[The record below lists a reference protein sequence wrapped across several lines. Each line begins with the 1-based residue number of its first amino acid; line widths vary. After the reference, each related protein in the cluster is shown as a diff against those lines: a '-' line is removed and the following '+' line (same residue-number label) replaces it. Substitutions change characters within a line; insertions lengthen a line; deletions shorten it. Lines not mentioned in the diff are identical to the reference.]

1 MKYLLTSGGVRNPSI
16 SEALVD
22 LLGKPISE
30 SNALFIPTAIYPFPG
45 SPYMAHDAIRGEA
58 SNPPAADLG
67 WNSLGVLELSV
78 LPSIRE
84 ESWVPTVREA
94 DALVVWGGHVS
105 FLHYWM
111 RKSGLADLFSS
122 LNNLVYLGVS
132 AGSIVVT
139 PYNCDAEF
147 NVKHVPDGSEIA
159 VNTEKA
165 LGLIDVALYPH
176 LNRTDMPPTP
186 LAEMEE
192 WASNLPVPAYA
203 IDDDT
208 AIKVVDG
215 DVEVISEGTWKL
227 LNPDNPC

>member
-1 MKYLLTSGGVRNPSI
+1 MKYLLTSGGVQNPSI
-16 SEALVD
+16 SAALVE

-30 SNALFIPTAIYPFPG
+30 SNALFIPTAIYPFPD
-45 SPYMAHDAIRGEA
+45 SPYFAKDAISGEA
-58 SNPPAADLG
+58 SNRAADLG

-84 ESWVPTVREA
+84 ESWMPTVREA
-94 DALVVWGGHVS
+94 DALVVWGGHVA

-111 RKSGLADLFSS
+111 RESGLADLLPS

-147 NVKHVPDGSEIA
+147 NVKYVPDGSEIA

-165 LGLIDVALYPH
+165 LGLVDVTLYPH

-192 WASNLPVPAYA
+192 WASDLPVPAYA

-227 LNPDNPC
+227 LNPDTDG

>member
-1 MKYLLTSGGVRNPSI
+1 M
-16 SEALVD
+16 
-22 LLGKPISE
+22 
-30 SNALFIPTAIYPFPG
+30 
-45 SPYMAHDAIRGEA
+45 
-58 SNPPAADLG
+58 
-67 WNSLGVLELSV
+67 NSLGVLELSV

-94 DALVVWGGHVS
+94 DALVVLGGHVS

-111 RKSGLADLFSS
+111 RKSGLADLFAS
-122 LNNLVYLGVS
+122 LDNLVYLGVS

-147 NVKHVPDGSEIA
+147 NIKHVPDGSEIA

-165 LGLIDVALYPH
+165 LGLVDVTLYPH
-176 LNRTDMPPTP
+176 LNRTDMTPTP

-227 LNPDNPC
+227 LNPDTPF

>member
-1 MKYLLTSGGVRNPSI
+1 
-16 SEALVD
+16 
-22 LLGKPISE
+22 
-30 SNALFIPTAIYPFPG
+30 
-45 SPYMAHDAIRGEA
+45 
-58 SNPPAADLG
+58 
-67 WNSLGVLELSV
+67 LELSV
-78 LPSIRE
+78 LPSIRK

-94 DALVVWGGHVS
+94 DALIVWGGHVS

-111 RKSGLADLFSS
+111 RMSGLADLFPS
-122 LNNLVYLGVS
+122 LNDLVYLGVS

-147 NVKHVPDGSEIA
+147 NLRYVPDDSEIA

-165 LGLIDVALYPH
+165 LGLVEVTLYPH
-176 LNRTDMPPTP
+176 LNRTDMTPTP

-192 WASNLPVPAYA
+192 WAADLPVPAYA

-215 DVEVISEGTWKL
+215 GVEIISEGTWKL
-227 LNPDNPC
+227 LNPDTPG

>member
-16 SEALVD
+16 SQALVD
-22 LLGKPISE
+22 LLGRPISE

-45 SPYMAHDAIRGEA
+45 SPYMAHDAIRGMA
-58 SNPPAADLG
+58 SLPPAADLG

-78 LPSIRE
+78 LPSIRK

-111 RKSGLADLFSS
+111 RKSGLAGLFST
-122 LNNLVYLGVS
+122 LDNLVYLGVS

-139 PYNCDAEF
+139 PYNCDAES
-147 NVKHVPDGSEIA
+147 NVKHLPDGSEIA
-159 VNTEKA
+159 RNADQV
-165 LGLIDVALYPH
+165 LGLVDFTLYPH

-186 LAEMEE
+186 VAEMER
-192 WASNLPVPAYA
+192 WAADLPVPAYA

-215 DVEVISEGTWKL
+215 HVEVISEGTWKL
-227 LNPDNPC
+227 LNPNIP

>member
-1 MKYLLTSGGVRNPSI
+1 MKFLLTSGGVRNQSI
-16 SEALVD
+16 SEALID

-45 SPYMAHDAIRGEA
+45 GPFMAHDAIRGVA
-58 SNPPAADLG
+58 PYPPAADLG

-78 LPSIRE
+78 LPSIQE
-84 ESWVPTVREA
+84 ESWVPTVCEA

-111 RKSGLADLFSS
+111 RRSGLADLFPS
-122 LNNLVYLGVS
+122 LTDVVYLGVS

-147 NVKHVPDGSEIA
+147 NLEYVPHGSEIA
-159 VNTEKA
+159 VNTEQA
-165 LGLIDVALYPH
+165 LGLVDVALYPH
-176 LNRTDMPPTP
+176 LNRTDMTPTP

-192 WASNLPVPAYA
+192 WAADLPVPAYA

-208 AIKVVDG
+208 AIKVVEG

-227 LNPDNPC
+227 LNPDTAG